1 VPVPPPIIMSLDNPA
16 TFTERFSRSD
26 ALYFTITI
34 FSTVGFGDI
43 TTPQGQR
50 RVSSWQF
57 RRCWIC

>member
-1 VPVPPPIIMSLDNPA
+1 MSLDNPA

-26 ALYFTITI
+26 TLYFTITI